1 MISINNLLRSQS
13 DGTTSHSTRSPKNG
27 NQVAGYAESRARSL
41 LSVAVVAS
49 ATGTARPTPC
59 GCAYLFDMSRR
70 LLMKQLAI
78 RLSQQA
84 GKSLVMR
91 GSLHLGLLATV
102 LWGNQ

>member
-1 MISINNLLRSQS
+1 MISTNNLLRSQS
-13 DGTTSHSTRSPKNG
+13 DGTASHSTRSPKNG
-27 NQVAGYAESRARSL
+27 NPAAGYAASHARSL

-59 GCAYLFDMSRR
+59 GCAYLFDMSRC
-70 LLMKQLAI
+70 LLMKQLAV

-84 GKSLVMR
+84 GKAQVMR
-91 GSLHLGLLATV
+91 GSLHPGLLATI